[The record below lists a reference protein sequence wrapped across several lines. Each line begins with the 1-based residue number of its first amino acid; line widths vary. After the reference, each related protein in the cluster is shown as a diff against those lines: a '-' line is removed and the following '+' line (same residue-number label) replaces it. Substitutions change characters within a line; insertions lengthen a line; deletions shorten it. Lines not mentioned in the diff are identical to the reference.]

1 MCKRSYQNRSIQ
13 LFIYVLAT
21 LSLFA
26 CNEPSPGNSN
36 KQYLVVEI
44 KALETTLE
52 EESFPDEID
61 KISVQ
66 VIGVINDQ
74 EEEVASSSVLGNSAS
89 FNLSVPRGIP
99 LSIIAYA
106 YSGDE
111 LLYRGEDELDPIT
124 SNSQTTVEITLES
137 QVTVTLSAPSGPYT
151 ITDSEK
157 IVLGD
162 PVGVHGLNDDRLAY
176 AVNGIEGGNETFG
189 LVSTSGTYT
198 PPPHLL
204 EKLQVQ
210 LSVTPIAAPSF
221 AEIIEVV
228 IEPTLID
235 PGWFTDDGLRS
246 CVNQQE
252 VSLVAALSTLDC
264 SFHATEINISSIQGV
279 EKLTALKELNISD
292 QFIESIPP
300 LGSLKLLDRLTLS
313 LNHLG
318 DIKGLESLISLQSL
332 DLSWNPS
339 FHSLDSENPLDLLI
353 PLVDLKSLDL
363 SCVFNMAE
371 SSVSALRKKR
381 PNTKIIFKCLY
392 LYPKTLAIQTNQI
405 FDFDNFISTTVLNYI
420 TNKLKLSSGG
430 NELAAPIYPD
440 SSSIIYS
447 VDGVVGGNKQVGT
460 IPNTGKNTGIFFPPL
475 VNNNKIVTLSAS
487 PVEAPTFKTELNI
500 EVEAQPIIIN

>member
-1 MCKRSYQNRSIQ
+1 MCKRRYQNRSIQ

-162 PVGVHGLNDDRLAY
+162 PVGVHGLTDDRLTY
-176 AVNGIEGGNETFG
+176 AVNDIEGGNETFG
-189 LVSTSGTYT
+189 RVSTSGTYT

-292 QFIESIPP
+292 QLIESIPP

-339 FHSLDSENPLDLLI
+339 FHSLDSENPLDPVI
-353 PLVDLKSLDL
+353 PLADLTSLNTLDL
-363 SCVFNMAE
+363 SCVFNMTE
-371 SSVSALRKKR
+371 NSVNALRKKL
-381 PNTKIIFKCLY
+381 PNAEILFECLY
-392 LYPKTLAIQTNQI
+392 LYPDTILIQAET
-405 FDFDNFISTTVLNYI
+405 FDFEDFLSTTALNDI
-420 TNKLKLSSGG
+420 KNKLKLLPDGIKT
-430 NELAAPIYPD
+430 APIDINY
-440 SSSIIYS
+440 SGIIYS
-447 VDGVVGGNKQVGT
+447 VDGIVGGNNKIGVISDAGLYY
-460 IPNTGKNTGIFFPPL
+460 PPL
-475 VNNNKIVTLSAS
+475 DSNSQIVTLSAS
-487 PVEAPTFKTELNI
+487 LVETPTFRAELK
-500 EVEAQPIIIN
+500 VMPLY